1 MPENLIYKG
10 ETMVQTKK
18 RKKREHPLLYLLP
31 TFVIL
36 TLLVAYPLVN
46 NLINSFSQGGI
57 FPTVK
62 NYQKLFA
69 DRYFRSDLKNTFQW
83 LLYTVPFEM
92 VFGLII
98 AILLNTK
105 VRMKK
110 LFRTLFIVP
119 WVIPS
124 VVVCIVWKW
133 IYNADYGILNYIL
146 QLFGII
152 QKNQLWVSDPNQVL
166 KCIAVVYVWKIAPF
180 VMIMYLSGL
189 QSISEDIYESAR
201 LDGAN
206 WLQQIGYITLP
217 LLFPVMRSVILVSV
231 IWSLNSFVYV
241 YSISG
246 GGPARVSE
254 IVQIFIYKTGIEQYN
269 FEYSAAAANIFLII
283 VMVIAFVYISM
294 TEKRENEMT

>member
-1 MPENLIYKG
+1 M
-10 ETMVQTKK
+10 
-18 RKKREHPLLYLLP
+18 LYLLP

-110 LFRTLFIVP
+110 LFRTLFIVL

-152 QKNQLWVSDPNQVL
+152 KKNQLWVSDPNQVL

>member
-1 MPENLIYKG
+1 MERKRIKG
-10 ETMVQTKK
+10 K
-18 RKKREHPLLYLLP
+18 RDHALLYMLP

-36 TLLVAYPLVN
+36 CLLVAYPLVN
-46 NLINSFSQGGI
+46 NLINSFSLGEM

-62 NYQKLFA
+62 NYQRLLA
-69 DRYFRSDLKNTFQW
+69 DRYFISDLKNTFRW

-92 VFGLII
+92 VLGLLL

-105 VRMKK
+105 IRMKK
-110 LFRTLFIVP
+110 LFRTIFIVP

-146 QLFGII
+146 KSLGLIAE
-152 QKNQLWVSDPNQVL
+152 NQLWVSDPLQVL
-166 KCIAVVYVWKIAPF
+166 QCIAVVYVWKIAPF

-201 LDGAN
+201 LDGAG
-206 WLQQIGYITLP
+206 WLQQVFYITLP

-254 IVQIFIYKTGIEQYN
+254 IVQIFIYKTGIEQYD
-269 FEYSAAAANIFLII
+269 FQYSAAAANIFLII
-283 VMVIAFVYISM
+283 VMLIAFIYISM
-294 TEKRENEMT
+294 TEKKENEMT

>member
-1 MPENLIYKG
+1 M
-10 ETMVQTKK
+10 
-18 RKKREHPLLYLLP
+18 LYLLP

-152 QKNQLWVSDPNQVL
+152 KKNQLWVSDPNQVL
-166 KCIAVVYVWKIAPF
+166 KCITVVYVWKIAPF

-189 QSISEDIYESAR
+189 QSISEEIYESAR

>member
-1 MPENLIYKG
+1 M
-10 ETMVQTKK
+10 
-18 RKKREHPLLYLLP
+18 
-31 TFVIL
+31 
-36 TLLVAYPLVN
+36 LVAYPLVN
-46 NLINSFSQGGI
+46 NFINSFTQEGN
-57 FPTVK
+57 FPTLY
-62 NYQKLFA
+62 NYKTLFA
-69 DRYFRSDLKNTFQW
+69 DRYFQSDLKNTFQW

-92 VFGLII
+92 LFGLVI
-98 AILLNTK
+98 AILLNS
-105 VRMKK
+105 RIRFKK
-110 LFRTLFIVP
+110 LFRTIFIVP

-124 VVVCIVWKW
+124 VVVCIIWKW

-146 QLFGII
+146 RLLGII
-152 QKNQLWVSDPNQVL
+152 KENQLWVSDPDQVL

-206 WLQQIGYITLP
+206 WLQQVFYITLP
-217 LLFPVMRSVILVSV
+217 ILFPVMRSVILVSV
-231 IWSLNSFVYV
+231 VWSLNSFVYV

-269 FEYSAAAANIFLII
+269 FEYSAAAANVFLII
-283 VMVIAFVYISM
+283 VMVIAFIYIAL

>member
-1 MPENLIYKG
+1 M
-10 ETMVQTKK
+10 
-18 RKKREHPLLYLLP
+18 LYLLP

-36 TLLVAYPLVN
+36 TLLVAYPLIN

-57 FPTVK
+57 FPTMK

-124 VVVCIVWKW
+124 AVVCIVWKW

>member
-1 MPENLIYKG
+1 M
-10 ETMVQTKK
+10 
-18 RKKREHPLLYLLP
+18 LYLLP

-152 QKNQLWVSDPNQVL
+152 KKNQLWVSDPNQVL

-231 IWSLNSFVYV
+231 IWSLTSFVSV

>member
-1 MPENLIYKG
+1 MER
-10 ETMVQTKK
+10 VK
-18 RKKREHPLLYLLP
+18 RRNSQERPLLYLLP
-31 TFVIL
+31 TFAIL
-36 TLLVAYPLVN
+36 SLLVAYPLIN

-62 NYQKLFA
+62 NYQKLFG

-92 VFGLII
+92 VFGLLT

-105 VRMKK
+105 IRMKK
-110 LFRTLFIVP
+110 LFRTIFIVP

-124 VVVCIVWKW
+124 VVVCIIWKW

-146 QLFGII
+146 QGLGLIR
-152 QKNQLWVSDPNQVL
+152 QNQLWVSDPHQVL

-206 WLQQIGYITLP
+206 WLQQVGYITLP
-217 LLFPVMRSVILVSV
+217 MLFPVMRSVILVSV

-269 FEYSAAAANIFLII
+269 FEYSAAAANIFLVI

-294 TEKRENEMT
+294 TEKKENEMT

>member
-1 MPENLIYKG
+1 MEK
-10 ETMVQTKK
+10 TKQRK
-18 RKKREHPLLYLLP
+18 RREHPILYLFP
-31 TFVIL
+31 TLVIL
-36 TLLVAYPLVN
+36 GLLVAYPLVN
-46 NLINSFSQGGI
+46 NLINSFSEGGV
-57 FPTVK
+57 FPALG
-62 NYQKLFA
+62 NYKKLFA

-92 VFGLII
+92 FFGLLF
-98 AILLNTK
+98 AILLNSK
-105 VRMKK
+105 IRMKK
-110 LFRTLFIVP
+110 MFRTIFIVP
-119 WVIPS
+119 WVIPAS
-124 VVVCIVWKW
+124 VVCIIWRW

-146 QLFGII
+146 QALHLIDN
-152 QKNQLWVSDPNQVL
+152 NQLWVSDPAQVL

-189 QSISEDIYESAR
+189 QSISGDLYESAR

-206 WLQQIGYITLP
+206 WLEQVGYITLP

-254 IVQIFIYKTGIEQYN
+254 IVQIFIYKTGIEQFN
-269 FEYSAAAANIFLII
+269 FEYSAAAANIFLLI
-283 VMVIAFVYISM
+283 VMVIAFAYIFI
-294 TEKRENEMT
+294 TEKKENEMTG

>member
-1 MPENLIYKG
+1 M
-10 ETMVQTKK
+10 
-18 RKKREHPLLYLLP
+18 LYLLP

-254 IVQIFIYKTGIEQYN
+254 IVQIFIYKTDIEQYN

>member
-1 MPENLIYKG
+1 M
-10 ETMVQTKK
+10 
-18 RKKREHPLLYLLP
+18 LYLLP

-152 QKNQLWVSDPNQVL
+152 KKNQLWVSDPNQVL

-254 IVQIFIYKTGIEQYN
+254 IVQIFICKTGIEQYN

>member
-1 MPENLIYKG
+1 M
-10 ETMVQTKK
+10 
-18 RKKREHPLLYLLP
+18 LYLPP

-294 TEKRENEMT
+294 TEKRANEMT

>member
-1 MPENLIYKG
+1 M
-10 ETMVQTKK
+10 
-18 RKKREHPLLYLLP
+18 LYLLP

-152 QKNQLWVSDPNQVL
+152 KKNQLWVSDPNQVL

-189 QSISEDIYESAR
+189 QSISEGIYESAR

>member
-1 MPENLIYKG
+1 MER
-10 ETMVQTKK
+10 VK
-18 RKKREHPLLYLLP
+18 RRKNQEHPLFYLLP
-31 TFVIL
+31 TFSIL
-36 TLLVAYPLVN
+36 CLLVAYPLVN

-57 FPTVK
+57 FPTMK
-62 NYQKLFA
+62 NYQKLLG

-92 VFGLII
+92 VFGLLI

-105 VRMKK
+105 IRMKK
-110 LFRTLFIVP
+110 LFRTIFIVP

-124 VVVCIVWKW
+124 VVVCIIWKW

-146 QLFGII
+146 QALGLIK
-152 QKNQLWVSDPNQVL
+152 QNQLWVADPNQVL

-206 WLQQIGYITLP
+206 WLQQVGYITLP
-217 LLFPVMRSVILVSV
+217 MLFPVMRSVILVSV

-269 FEYSAAAANIFLII
+269 FEYSAAAANIFLVI

-294 TEKRENEMT
+294 TEKKENEMT

>member
-1 MPENLIYKG
+1 MK
-10 ETMVQTKK
+10 VRVVK
-18 RKKREHPLLYLLP
+18 RKKKEHPLFYLFP
-31 TFVIL
+31 TFFIL
-36 TLLVAYPLVN
+36 GLLVVYPLIN
-46 NLINSFSQGGI
+46 NFINSFTQGGV
-57 FPTVK
+57 FPTTA
-62 NYQKLFA
+62 NYMKLFQ

-83 LLYTVPFEM
+83 LIYTVPFEM
-92 VFGLII
+92 FFGLLI

-105 VRMKK
+105 IRMKK
-110 LFRTLFIVP
+110 LFRTIFIIP

-124 VVVCIVWKW
+124 VVVCIIWKW

-146 QLFGII
+146 QLLGLIN
-152 QKNQLWVSDPNQVL
+152 KNQLWVSDPNQVL

-206 WLQQIGYITLP
+206 WLQQICYITLP

-254 IVQIFIYKTGIEQYN
+254 IVQIFIYKTGIEQFN
-269 FEYSAAAANIFLII
+269 FEYSAAAANVFLIL
-283 VMVIAFVYISM
+283 VMVIAFVYIFM
-294 TEKRENEMT
+294 TEKRENEMS

>member
-1 MPENLIYKG
+1 MER
-10 ETMVQTKK
+10 VK
-18 RKKREHPLLYLLP
+18 RRKNQEHPLFYLLP
-31 TFVIL
+31 TFSIL
-36 TLLVAYPLVN
+36 CLLVAYPLVN

-57 FPTVK
+57 FPTMK
-62 NYQKLFA
+62 NYQKLLG

-92 VFGLII
+92 VFGLLI

-105 VRMKK
+105 IHMKK
-110 LFRTLFIVP
+110 LFRTIFIVP

-124 VVVCIVWKW
+124 VVVCIIWKW

-146 QLFGII
+146 QALGLIK
-152 QKNQLWVSDPNQVL
+152 QNQLWVADPNQVL

-206 WLQQIGYITLP
+206 WLQQVGYITLP
-217 LLFPVMRSVILVSV
+217 MLFPVMRSVILVSV

-269 FEYSAAAANIFLII
+269 FEYSAAAANIFLVI

-294 TEKRENEMT
+294 TEKKENEMT

>member
-1 MPENLIYKG
+1 M
-10 ETMVQTKK
+10 
-18 RKKREHPLLYLLP
+18 LYLLP

-83 LLYTVPFEM
+83 LLYTVPVEM

>member
-1 MPENLIYKG
+1 
-10 ETMVQTKK
+10 MVQTKK

-62 NYQKLFA
+62 NYQKRFA

-152 QKNQLWVSDPNQVL
+152 KKNQLWVSDPNQVL

>member
-1 MPENLIYKG
+1 MEK
-10 ETMVQTKK
+10 KK
-18 RKKREHPLLYLLP
+18 RRRREYPILYLFP
-31 TFVIL
+31 TLVIL
-36 TLLVAYPLVN
+36 GLLVAYPLVN
-46 NLINSFSQGGI
+46 NLVNSFSEGGV
-57 FPTVK
+57 FPALG

-92 VFGLII
+92 FFGLLF
-98 AILLNTK
+98 AILLNSK
-105 VRMKK
+105 IRLKK
-110 LFRTLFIVP
+110 MFRTIFIVP
-119 WVIPS
+119 WVIPAS
-124 VVVCIVWKW
+124 VVCIIWRW

-146 QLFGII
+146 QVLHLIN
-152 QKNQLWVSDPNQVL
+152 KNQLWVSDPNQVL

-189 QSISEDIYESAR
+189 QSISADIYESAR

-206 WLQQIGYITLP
+206 WLEQVGYITLP

-269 FEYSAAAANIFLII
+269 FEYSAAAANIFLAI
-283 VMVIAFVYISM
+283 VMIIAFAYIFI
-294 TEKRENEMT
+294 TEKKENEMTG

>member
-1 MPENLIYKG
+1 
-10 ETMVQTKK
+10 MVQTKK

-152 QKNQLWVSDPNQVL
+152 KKNQLWVSDPNQVL

-189 QSISEDIYESAR
+189 QSISEDIYEGAR

>member
-1 MPENLIYKG
+1 MER
-10 ETMVQTKK
+10 TKK
-18 RKKREHPLLYLLP
+18 RKMREHPLLYLLP

-57 FPTVK
+57 FPTVN
-62 NYQKLFA
+62 NYRKLFA

-152 QKNQLWVSDPNQVL
+152 RKNQLWVSDPNQVL

-269 FEYSAAAANIFLII
+269 FEYSAAAANIFLVI

>member
-1 MPENLIYKG
+1 
-10 ETMVQTKK
+10 MVQTKK

-189 QSISEDIYESAR
+189 QSMSEDIYESAR

-294 TEKRENEMT
+294 PEKRENEMT

>member
-1 MPENLIYKG
+1 M
-10 ETMVQTKK
+10 
-18 RKKREHPLLYLLP
+18 LYLLP

-152 QKNQLWVSDPNQVL
+152 KKNQLWVSDPNQVL

-294 TEKRENEMT
+294 TEKRANEMT

>member
-1 MPENLIYKG
+1 M
-10 ETMVQTKK
+10 
-18 RKKREHPLLYLLP
+18 LYLLP

-69 DRYFRSDLKNTFQW
+69 DRYFQSDLKNTFQW

-152 QKNQLWVSDPNQVL
+152 KKNQLWVSDPNQVL